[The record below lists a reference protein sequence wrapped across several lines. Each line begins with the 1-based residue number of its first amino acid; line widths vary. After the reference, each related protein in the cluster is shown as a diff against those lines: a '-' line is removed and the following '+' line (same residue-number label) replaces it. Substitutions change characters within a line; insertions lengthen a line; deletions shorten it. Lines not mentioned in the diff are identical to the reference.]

1 METHNVS
8 GFALFPCTS
17 SSSQEHFETDYPA
30 ICNANTNL
38 HTYTMRTGKPIY
50 DDNFAL
56 NSLGMDN
63 PVPQQAVGR
72 EAVSDFQ
79 VPNSNE
85 FTRTYETSSARSST
99 HTSERQ
105 TTDGEFLND
114 SGAMPDHYENPDF
127 ELRPSTRGVHHQLV
141 MDNCYAE
148 PVGNDQSGAIEHYD
162 GRDNAQQNFDFQNF
176 EKPTFE
182 RPTAIAPINSG
193 TEFRASKNLKAMKN
207 NNANNL
213 NHLDRQHYENPDRRS
228 GGRTLNNLNYNGAGH
243 GSNSFDRRGIRK
255 SGTLNNIGAV
265 HGRGG
270 NSANGG
276 TSSSSNSSGRASG
289 VQTLSS
295 RGQDHHHLQRNISG
309 RSSQQQQQHQQQ
321 RKDRHRSSIER
332 SSTSHLASGY
342 SMMAGVE
349 DAYGGG
355 RQLDSASNASSDGG
369 SCSGGSAAGMRAC
382 YQPERAHFKQMHRQ
396 HELNG
401 GSSDAQNSG
410 DSATS
415 GSMLVA
421 EHGFVRFRA
430 LDDMGIMKH
439 SPGIAQQQHP
449 NAPFQTTGRSK
460 ERAFTNS

>member
-1 METHNVS
+1 
-8 GFALFPCTS
+8 
-17 SSSQEHFETDYPA
+17 
-30 ICNANTNL
+30 
-38 HTYTMRTGKPIY
+38 
-50 DDNFAL
+50 
-56 NSLGMDN
+56 MDN
-63 PVPQQAVGR
+63 PVPPQQQQQAIGR

-127 ELRPSTRGVHHQLV
+127 ELRPSARGGHHQLV

-148 PVGNDQSGAIEHYD
+148 PIGNEQASVNDRYD

-176 EKPTFE
+176 EKPTFD
-182 RPTAIAPINSG
+182 RPTALAPINSG

-207 NNANNL
+207 SNANNL
-213 NHLDRQHYENPDRRS
+213 NHLDRQHYDNPDRRS
-228 GGRTLNNLNYNGAGH
+228 SNSNHSFATGGRTLNNLNYNGAGH

-265 HGRGG
+265 HGRGVNG
-270 NSANGG
+270 VNNGG

-289 VQTLSS
+289 VQTL
-295 RGQDHHHLQRNISG
+295 RGQDHHHLQRNVPG
-309 RSSQQQQQHQQQ
+309 RTSQQQQQQQQQ

-342 SMMAGVE
+342 SMMAE

-369 SCSGGSAAGMRAC
+369 SCSGGSAAGMRAV
-382 YQPERAHFKQMHRQ
+382 YQPERPHFKQMHRQ
-396 HELNG
+396 HDING